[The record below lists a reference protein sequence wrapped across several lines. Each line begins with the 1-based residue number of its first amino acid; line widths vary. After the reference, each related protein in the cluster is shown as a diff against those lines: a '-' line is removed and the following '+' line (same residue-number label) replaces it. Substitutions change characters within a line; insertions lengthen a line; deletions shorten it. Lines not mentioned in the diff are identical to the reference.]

1 MAINTTYTVNSATQK
16 SDPPQ
21 RAFGKITY
29 PATPAITAAD
39 YTIVDVG
46 FTPRRIVW
54 IPSIALYRF
63 EWLEGMAAN
72 SALKSA
78 LNGDMTLEVTGGNGG
93 ITVCES
99 DGTAN
104 TAGRSFK
111 VLQNATLLAVAV
123 SEVCY
128 WFAEG

>member
-29 PATPAITAAD
+29 PATPAITATD
-39 YTIVDVG
+39 YTVVEVG

-54 IPSIALYRF
+54 VDSVNLFRF

-72 SALKSA
+72 SCLKSA
-78 LNGDMTLEVTGGNGG
+78 LNGDNTLEVTGGNGG
-93 ITVCES
+93 ITVCDS

-104 TAGRSFK
+104 TTGRSFK
-111 VLQNATLLAVAV
+111 VLQNLTLAIVAV
-123 SEVCY
+123 SAVDY